1 MGIDNNVRSKHWKPG
16 RSKLQLWHWISDFVL
31 YGLQKKIPNTMQE
44 NNVRLKQIPVAL
56 ETILAK
62 ETNLCLTEIIYRW
75 KHECSALSCFSC
87 TFSFFDDH

>member
-1 MGIDNNVRSKHWKPG
+1 MLDRSIGNQAEANFSCGTGYQTLYSMG
-16 RSKLQLWHWISDFVL
+16 
-31 YGLQKKIPNTMQE
+31 YKKIPNTMQE